1 MNLKKSLKSLKKNI
15 VDRNR
20 PFITIRRVYSHLS
33 DLNNEEILDYYNV
46 KSIKALEK
54 HIEHIKEILKK
65 QTENYQEELE
75 EIDNCFCMDSRGDF
89 KYLYD
94 TKKEAERQID
104 YSQKTQKVK
113 LLLYSCPY
121 HCGWHLKKW

>member
-65 QTENYQEELE
+65 QTENYQEELD
-75 EIDNCFCMDSRGDF
+75 EIDTCFCMDSRGDF

-94 TKKEAERQID
+94 TKKEAERQIN
-104 YSQKTQKVK
+104 YSQKTKKVK
-113 LLLYSCPY
+113 LLLYPCPY
-121 HCGWHLKKW
+121 HCGWHLKKL